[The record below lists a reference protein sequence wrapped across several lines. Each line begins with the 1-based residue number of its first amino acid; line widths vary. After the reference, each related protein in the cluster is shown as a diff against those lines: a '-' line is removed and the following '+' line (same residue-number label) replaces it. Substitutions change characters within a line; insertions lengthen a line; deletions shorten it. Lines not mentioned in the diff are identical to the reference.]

1 MKKIFIAILCLMLLA
16 GCGAND
22 NNTNTETDEVYTQ
35 DEQKS
40 PSTEEK
46 SQAEEE
52 ETEDTEEEDNI
63 NYGSLNTSYLV
74 DIGCTPEQ
82 ISALRGELKT
92 ATWADGPI
100 YSFGDDGVWYGFENY
115 DFSDGE
121 IPYIPNGKCTQM
133 SMSMKM
139 LIKDADVYSIE
150 TLRALSKGE
159 ISEEY
164 DEFAE
169 SNVYVAHCN
178 GFVLKAYGDNE
189 KSIGAETIITATKE
203 Q

>member
-1 MKKIFIAILCLMLLA
+1 MKKILISILCLMLLA

-35 DEQKS
+35 VEKKS
-40 PSTEEK
+40 PLTEQE
-46 SQAEEE
+46 SQP
-52 ETEDTEEEDNI
+52 EEDNT

-92 ATWADGPI
+92 ATWEDGPI
-100 YSFGDDGVWYGFENY
+100 YSFGDDVWYGFENY

-133 SMSMKM
+133 SMSMKT
-139 LIKDADVYSIE
+139 LIKDAEVYSIE

-159 ISEEY
+159 IKGEY
-164 DEFAE
+164 DEFAGC
-169 SNVYVAHCN
+169 NVYVAHCD
-178 GFVLKAYGDNE
+178 GFIIKAYGDSE
-189 KSIGAETIITATKE
+189 KSIGGDTIMTVTKE
-203 Q
+203 